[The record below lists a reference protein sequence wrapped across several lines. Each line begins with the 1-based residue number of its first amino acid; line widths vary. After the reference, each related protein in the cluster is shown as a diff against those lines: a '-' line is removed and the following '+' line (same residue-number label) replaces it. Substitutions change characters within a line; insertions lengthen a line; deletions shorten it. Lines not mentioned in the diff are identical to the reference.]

1 MSRAEA
7 RGGRASGRGRAVRS
21 HGRCALSRQL
31 ALRPGGSAHRCS
43 TESPS
48 SRRRAAQLIGD
59 DRAGR
64 AHPRKLPHSGTCRRT
79 AARLRA
85 LCSTCAAQCNGA
97 AGHNE
102 EKVWRRRR
110 RGLGWAQGVCR
121 AGRTVGDSTFRRDS
135 WHGLAEGNA
144 VSAQKTAWSTRK
156 KLSGGVQQQSGGNP
170 WGAAQMQPSGSS
182 SSSATASASSSPS
195 PHHPPQPPQLVGRP
209 AWPPHVRLRPHR
221 AQLSRICA
229 PRLAAEAAARWSM
242 YTARWRR
249 GSRRLPPAGQ

>member
-1 MSRAEA
+1 MAQPVTTKKRSGDVAA
-7 RGGRASGRGRAVRS
+7 GGSGGRRGFAGPDAPLATRHFAVIV
-21 HGRCALSRQL
+21 GTGWPKGTRCQL
-31 ALRPGGSAHRCS
+31 
-43 TESPS
+43 
-48 SRRRAAQLIGD
+48 
-59 DRAGR
+59 
-64 AHPRKLPHSGTCRRT
+64 RKLR
-79 AARLRA
+79 
-85 LCSTCAAQCNGA
+85 GA
-97 AGHNE
+97 
-102 EKVWRRRR
+102 
-110 RGLGWAQGVCR
+110 
-121 AGRTVGDSTFRRDS
+121 
-135 WHGLAEGNA
+135 
-144 VSAQKTAWSTRK
+144 RK